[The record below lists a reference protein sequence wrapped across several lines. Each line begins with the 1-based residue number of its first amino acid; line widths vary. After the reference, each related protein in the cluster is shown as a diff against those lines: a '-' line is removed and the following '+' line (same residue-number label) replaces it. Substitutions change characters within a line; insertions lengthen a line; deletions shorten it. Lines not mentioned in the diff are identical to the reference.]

1 MKTAVQTTL
10 PSELLAQARGFV
22 DEGWMGNFDELM
34 AEALR
39 RYLESH
45 SARLAE
51 RFAKEGEER
60 VSTRSKISSESFH
73 LGTLVSL
80 TRAR

>member
-10 PSELLAQARGFV
+10 PSDLLAQARGFV
-22 DEGWMGNFDELM
+22 EEGWAGDFDELM

-45 SARLAE
+45 SARLSENLVREDVAWGLHG
-51 RFAKEGEER
+51 GE
-60 VSTRSKISSESFH
+60 
-73 LGTLVSL
+73 
-80 TRAR
+80 

>member
-10 PSELLAQARGFV
+10 PSDLLAQARGFV
-22 DEGWMGNFDELM
+22 EEGWAEDFDELM

-45 SARLAE
+45 SARLSENLVREDVAWGLHG
-51 RFAKEGEER
+51 GE
-60 VSTRSKISSESFH
+60 
-73 LGTLVSL
+73 
-80 TRAR
+80 

>member
-22 DEGWMGNFDELM
+22 EEGWAGDFDELM

-45 SARLAE
+45 SARLSEKLVREDVAWGLHG
-51 RFAKEGEER
+51 GE
-60 VSTRSKISSESFH
+60 
-73 LGTLVSL
+73 
-80 TRAR
+80 

>member
-10 PSELLAQARGFV
+10 PAELLSQARGFV
-22 DEGWMGNFDELM
+22 EDGWAGDFDELM

-45 SARLAE
+45 SARLTESLVREDVAWGLHG
-51 RFAKEGEER
+51 GE
-60 VSTRSKISSESFH
+60 
-73 LGTLVSL
+73 
-80 TRAR
+80 

>member
-10 PSELLAQARGFV
+10 PSELLAQARSFV
-22 DEGWMGNFDELM
+22 DEGWAGDFDALM

-51 RFAKEGEER
+51 RFVREDVGWGLHGVE
-60 VSTRSKISSESFH
+60 
-73 LGTLVSL
+73 
-80 TRAR
+80 

>member
-1 MKTAVQTTL
+1 MDILRRIMKTAVQTTL
-10 PSELLAQARGFV
+10 PSELLAQAQDFV
-22 DEGWMGNFDELM
+22 DEGWAGNFDELM

-51 RFAKEGEER
+51 RFVKEDVAWGLHGGE
-60 VSTRSKISSESFH
+60 
-73 LGTLVSL
+73 
-80 TRAR
+80 